1 MKDHHK
7 LSHNDSKHGLLCESE
22 SERDQYGKSHKNSN
36 LPLVTLEV
44 RQQSQHEMEMSFIE
58 SDYIEGSNR
67 D

>member
-7 LSHNDSKHGLLCESE
+7 LSHNDSKHGLLCGEAGE
-22 SERDQYGKSHKNSN
+22 MDQYGNSRKISN

-44 RQQSQHEMEMSFIE
+44 RKQSQHEMEMSFIE
-58 SDYIEGSNR
+58 SDYIKRSNR